1 MARGRDPDKALHD
14 SSDVSLWRRRWLEPV
29 SVRCERASSE
39 DLMRRPLLL
48 AAAIVIGF
56 LFLQMF
62 STESAPRAGSPAGD
76 VRAELSDGGLFRLGD
91 ERGRVVVVNFWA
103 TWCMPCRHEIP
114 VLNALHARGVRIVG
128 LAVDAL
134 PLADVGAQAR
144 GLGIRYPV
152 GRAAPGVAERLE
164 VRVVPST
171 YVVGRDGTLTLAS
184 SGVVSEAEL
193 DAAVAVAKER

>member
-1 MARGRDPDKALHD
+1 
-14 SSDVSLWRRRWLEPV
+14 
-29 SVRCERASSE
+29 
-39 DLMRRPLLL
+39 MRRPLLL
-48 AAAIVIGF
+48 AAATVCGF
-56 LFLQMF
+56 LLLQMF
-62 STESAPRAGSPAGD
+62 SSESAPRVGSPAGD
-76 VRAELSDGGLFRLGD
+76 VRAELSDGGVFRLD
-91 ERGRVVVVNFWA
+91 EQRGHAVVINFWA

-152 GRAAPGVAERLE
+152 GKAAPGVAERLE

-171 YVVGRDGTLTLAS
+171 YVVGRNGTLTLAS
-184 SGVVSEAEL
+184 SGVVSAPEL
-193 DAAVAVAKER
+193 DAAVAAAELR